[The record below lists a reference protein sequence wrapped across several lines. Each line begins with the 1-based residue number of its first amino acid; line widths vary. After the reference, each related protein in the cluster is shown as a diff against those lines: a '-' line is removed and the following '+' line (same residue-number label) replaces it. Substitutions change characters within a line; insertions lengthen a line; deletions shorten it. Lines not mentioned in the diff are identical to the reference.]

1 MQAPELH
8 GLTGWA
14 TIGFARSIVNKLLFE
29 TTPFTNASSRGCLDK
44 PARAGRATQIAAMV
58 ITGLVAFIWVY
69 FGRLYLIHDPDEWR
83 IANQQ
88 LGYPLYI
95 IPLIGVTHILGGVGL
110 LIPNMPRLTEW
121 VYAGLAINLLLA
133 FYSQLNGGGS
143 TSDKFDPIL
152 VMAFVFASYVLRRCM
167 RANRWSIRR
176 TRSAGSFTF
185 SRHVAEAQRGSG
197 PRPFASETSR
207 KMRLRD
213 ACEFPNYLG
222 EFFLRCLRHALDG
235 YQ

>member
-1 MQAPELH
+1 MKAEH
-8 GLTGWA
+8 
-14 TIGFARSIVNKLLFE
+14 TI
-29 TTPFTNASSRGCLDK
+29 DK

-110 LIPNMPRLTEW
+110 LIPNVPRLTEW
-121 VYAGLAINLLLA
+121 IYAGLAINLLLA

-143 TSDKFDPIL
+143 TWDKFDPIL

-167 RANRWSIRR
+167 RANRVVDMKNTLGGQFYFFQAPSDLVSIDAYRAMR
-176 TRSAGSFTF
+176 VPETARKSVQTRPWPSK
-185 SRHVAEAQRGSG
+185 
-197 PRPFASETSR
+197 P
-207 KMRLRD
+207 RLRYSPGL
-213 ACEFPNYLG
+213 APTTRLN
-222 EFFLRCLRHALDG
+222 ALLNAASDS
-235 YQ
+235 